1 MKYYATKDIAYMDN
15 TYYIPDTA
23 NIITFNS
30 YKDVESFL
38 FSNLCEPEPKY
49 QWAITDEF
57 YKSGVDDIIYTI
69 IQVPSPFFTI
79 E

>member
-1 MKYYATKDIAYMDN
+1 MKYYATKDIDSIDN

-30 YKDVESFL
+30 FKDVESFL
-38 FSNLCEPEPKY
+38 FSNLSEPEPQY
-49 QWAITDEF
+49 QWAITDEL
-57 YKSGVDDIIYTI
+57 YQSGVDDIIYTI